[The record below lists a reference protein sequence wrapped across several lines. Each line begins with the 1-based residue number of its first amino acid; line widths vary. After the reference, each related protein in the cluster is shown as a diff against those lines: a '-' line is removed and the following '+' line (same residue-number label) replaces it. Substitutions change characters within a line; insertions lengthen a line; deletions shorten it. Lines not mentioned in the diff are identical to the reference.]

1 MTTEITYIDNDT
13 MIKVT
18 VTEDGLS
25 ESGLISS
32 SHLIDPKVNQLK
44 AVIHAK
50 AVDAIITCQGY
61 GICDI

>member
-18 VTEDGLS
+18 VTEDGFS
-25 ESGLISS
+25 ECGFISS
-32 SHLIDPKVNQLK
+32 QHLVDTKVNQLK

-50 AVDAIITCQGY
+50 AVDAITTCQGY

>member
-18 VTEDGLS
+18 VTADGFI
-25 ESGLISS
+25 EHGLISS
-32 SHLIDPKVNQLK
+32 FHLIEPKVNQLK

-50 AVDAIITCQGY
+50 AVDAITTCQGY